1 VTRTFLAPGTLEE
14 AVAALR
20 AEPEAIPVAGGTD
33 LVVGVRSGKRELPS
47 ALVSLHLLDLGG
59 LSVTDGRLVAGTLVT
74 HAELE
79 HSKIV
84 RERWPALSDA
94 AVLVGSPATRQVGT
108 IGGNLVNGSPA
119 MESGSPLLVYEA
131 EVLLNGAARVVPI
144 ADFLIGPGRTALEP
158 AELVTG
164 VAVPA
169 PPPGSGSAYVR
180 LEYRRT
186 MEIAVVGAAALVRL
200 ESGIVRDARIALTA
214 VAPTCVRCP
223 AAEHALVGA
232 EPTAAALREAASL
245 AGEAASPISDV
256 RASERYRRAQIPV
269 VVRRALETALRR
281 SQS

>member
-1 VTRTFLAPGTLEE
+1 VTRTFLAPGTVEE

-33 LVVGVRSGKRELPS
+33 LVVGARSGKRALPS
-47 ALVSLHLLDLGG
+47 ALVSLHLLDLRG
-59 LSVTDGRLVAGTLVT
+59 LSVTDGRLVAGALVT

-79 HSKIV
+79 HSEIV

-94 AVLVGSPATRQVGT
+94 AVLVGSPATRHVGT
-108 IGGNLVNGSPA
+108 LGGNLVNGSPA

-131 EVLLNGAARVVPI
+131 EVVLNGAARVVPI
-144 ADFLIGPGRTALEP
+144 ADFLIGPGRTAVEP
-158 AELVTG
+158 AELVTA

-223 AAEHALVGA
+223 AAEQALVGA

-269 VVRRALETALRR
+269 VVRRALEAALRR
-281 SQS
+281 SRS